1 MHKILYIESSDSQRD
16 RLTRLLI
23 KHDFV
28 VVGIRRFEE
37 AISLIKSVAEDKQ
50 YDAVILSWPG
60 NTQTSTDEFLAA
72 LAEPDLAGLPVLVIA
87 HEADA
92 AKLTWVS
99 GRARTAF
106 LLWPDHQHTPQSLA
120 KLLAGPSSSSLIQID
135 SEYPIRVLLVDD
147 SSTSRSN
154 FRKLLNSAGY
164 QTQTAASATEALEII
179 QQAEFDIA
187 IIEYFMP
194 DQNGDDLV
202 RQLKKHSRSPA
213 LQCIIL
219 SSTYL
224 DSVITDSLEA
234 GAVECLLKNESDELF
249 LTRIGVIS
257 RMVHMTRHLEQERQ
271 RLAGILASV
280 GDGVYGVDKSGLITF
295 VNPAAKEILGYQD
308 DTDIIAKHPQDVFQR
323 GYEQANTTQKVVT
336 LIEQAIENNDARQ
349 AVETTFKRTD
359 GTPIEVE
366 LTILPLTIAGQN
378 QGAVIAFRDISGH
391 KRLQQELQWHSSHD
405 QLTRLPNR
413 KSFEATLE
421 QEVNRLKRSQE
432 VSALVYIDLDRF
444 KYINDTIGHAA
455 GDRLLVEISKLIQTQ
470 LRKTDMLSRIG
481 GDEFAILMRN
491 VKQDSLHQCAE
502 KVRLMLEDYTFKN
515 EERDYQVNG
524 SIGVSLIDME
534 TPSAGSALSNAD
546 LACHIAKGKGRNQ
559 THIYHQHTEDKIA
572 MDLDLGW
579 SIRLHNALDD
589 NDFVLYYQ
597 PIVALDTIDT
607 DNLPDKP
614 GQLWSRILSQP
625 NHDVFYEVLIRLKNP
640 NNKLIMPIEFLP
652 TAERFNLMKRIDTW
666 VVKEALQQLAME
678 HRSGNMVKLSLN
690 LSGQSIDDLEMLK
703 LLQEGI
709 DQHSLL
715 PSDILLEIT
724 ESCAIN
730 QLEAA
735 HHFINAMKELGC
747 YFALDDFGTG
757 YSSFSHLKNLA
768 VDIVKIDGQFVRNI
782 ATDPMDL
789 AIVNSVVSIAHSQGK
804 KTIAEFVEN
813 AESLRLLKEAGVDYV
828 QGYYISKPMDS
839 LPVLQDICNTSLVV

>member
-106 LLWPDHQHTPQSLA
+106 LLWPDHQNAPQSLS
-120 KLLAGPSSSSLIQID
+120 KLLVGPSSSTRVQIECED
-135 SEYPIRVLLVDD
+135 PIHVLLVDD

-154 FRKLLNSAGY
+154 FRKLLDSAGY
-164 QTQTAASATEALEII
+164 QAETASSTAEALEKI
-179 QQAEFDIA
+179 QQIEFDIA

-202 RQLKKHSRSPA
+202 RQLKAHSRSAA

-257 RMVHMTRHLEQERQ
+257 RTVQMTRYLEQERQ

-280 GDGVYGVDKSGLITF
+280 GDGVYGVDTSGLITF
-295 VNPAAKEILGYQD
+295 INPAAKEILGYKD
-308 DTDIIAKHPQDVFQR
+308 NTDIIAKHPKDVFQR
-323 GYEQANTTQKVVT
+323 GCQQSNTTEKIGY
-336 LIEQAIENNDARQ
+336 LIDQAIEDGNAKR
-349 AVETTFKRTD
+349 AVEAIFMRTD
-359 GTPIEVE
+359 DTPIDVE
-366 LTILPLTIAGQN
+366 LTILPLTIAEQRK
-378 QGAVIAFRDISGH
+378 GAVIAFRDISVH

-405 QLTRLPNR
+405 QLTGLPNR
-413 KSFEATLE
+413 KSFEAMLE
-421 QEVNRLKRSQE
+421 QEVNRLKRSEE
-432 VSALVYIDLDRF
+432 VSALAYIDLDRF
-444 KYINDTIGHAA
+444 KYINDTIGHTA
-455 GDRLLVEISKLIQTQ
+455 GDRLLVEISKLIQSQ

-491 VKQDSLHQCAE
+491 VKHDSLHQCAE
-502 KVRLMLEDYTFKN
+502 KIRITLDDYTFRN
-515 EERDYQVNG
+515 EERDYQING
-524 SIGVSLIDME
+524 SIGVALIDME
-534 TPSAGSALSNAD
+534 TPSASSPLSNAD

-579 SIRLHNALDD
+579 SIRLHNALE
-589 NDFVLYYQ
+589 NDEFVLYYQ
-597 PIVALDTIDT
+597 PIVALGTIDVEY
-607 DNLPDKP
+607 LPDKP
-614 GQLWSRILSQP
+614 GLLWSRMLSQP
-625 NHDVFYEVLIRLKNP
+625 NHDVFYEALLRLRNP
-640 NNKLIMPIEFLP
+640 NNKLIMPDEFLP
-652 TAERFNLMKRIDTW
+652 TAERFNLMRRIDTW
-666 VVKEALQQLAME
+666 VVKEALEQLAMN

-690 LSGQSIDDLEMLK
+690 LSGQSIDDLEMLT

-709 DQHSLL
+709 DHHSLL

-730 QLEAA
+730 KLEAA

-747 YFALDDFGTG
+747 YFALDDFGSG

-782 ATDPMDL
+782 ASDPMDL
-789 AIVNSVVSIAHSQGK
+789 AIVNSVTNIAHSQGK

-813 AESLRLLKEAGVDYV
+813 AESLRLLKQAGVDYI
-828 QGYYISKPMDS
+828 QGFYISPPLEA
-839 LPVLQDICNTSLVV
+839 LPVLEDICNTSLVG